1 MFRNTDQRNNLEL
14 LLTSVLLLLLQ
25 KEVHQNIYET
35 KRLFDVDDEE
45 IFHLL
50 TNFFVVAMDTE
61 CKQME
66 VVDWRI
72 ESIGV
77 QTWLQSCLQQMS

>member
-1 MFRNTDQRNNLEL
+1 
-14 LLTSVLLLLLQ
+14 LLLLQ
-25 KEVHQNIYET
+25 KEVHQNIFET

-50 TNFFVVAMDTE
+50 TNFFVVAMDIQ

-66 VVDWRI
+66 VVDWS
-72 ESIGV
+72 ELKV
-77 QTWLQSCLQQMS
+77 F